1 MFISVIAFG
10 YIPLSL
16 DLSSNRLKQ
25 LTAIGAGVLIGSAF
39 LVIIPEALELFE
51 AHEEDEDKITGSVA
65 LVILEFENGD
75 INANEAIEEIE
86 ELVGG
91 HDAHEGDGHE
101 GDDHEGD
108 DHEGDDH
115 EGDDESSKDTISESI
130 LHVIEEVEDGEINAT
145 AGLQEIEDLV
155 TATSHASHDEAHVNF
170 TNIGLAILVGFV
182 LMLLLE
188 VFGLPHAVHHDEDKD
203 LLGLSATLG
212 LVVHAAADGLA
223 VGASVSSSTETG
235 LIVFLAIMIHK
246 GPAAFGLSSFLKHI
260 KLEESKSRFYLVLFA
275 LSSPIFAIL
284 TFFIFKDT
292 SLATDD
298 NIGLALL
305 FSAGTFIYVATV
317 DVLPEVHSHDH
328 DNDPPVWFV
337 IAGMIVVFLTTLIG
351 HGH

>member
-1 MFISVIAFG
+1 MDSQILIFIFAIVMFISVIAFG

-16 DLSSNRLKQ
+16 DLSSNSLKQ

-51 AHEEDEDKITGSVA
+51 SHEEDEDKITGSVA

-75 INANEAIEEIE
+75 INASEAIEEIE

-91 HDAHEGDGHE
+91 HD
-101 GDDHEGD
+101 DHEGD
-108 DHEGDDH
+108 DHEDG
-115 EGDDESSKDTISESI
+115 DESSKETISESI

>member
-1 MFISVIAFG
+1 MDSQILIFIFSIVMFISVIAFG

-91 HDAHEGDGHE
+91 HSA
-101 GDDHEGD
+101 
-108 DHEGDDH
+108 H

-284 TFFIFKDT
+284 TFFILKDT

-317 DVLPEVHSHDH
+317 DVLPEVHSHNH

>member
-1 MFISVIAFG
+1 MDSETLIFVFAVIMFVAVAAFG

-16 DLSSNRLKQ
+16 ELSSVRLKQ
-25 LTAIGAGVLIGSAF
+25 LTAIGAGVLIASAF

-51 AHEEDEDKITGSVA
+51 SHDEDEEKIAGSVA
-65 LVILEFENGD
+65 LVILEVEHGD
-75 INANEAIEEIE
+75 INATEAIEEIE
-86 ELVGG
+86 ELIGG
-91 HDAHEGDGHE
+91 HDSHEHDGHE
-101 GDDHEGD
+101 
-108 DHEGDDH
+108 
-115 EGDDESSKDTISESI
+115 DEHGTSEETLSKSI

-155 TATSHASHDEAHVNF
+155 SATSHEHHEESHAEF
-170 TNIGLAILVGFV
+170 TTLGIAILAGFV

-188 VFGLPHAVHHDEDKD
+188 VFGLPHAVHHDEDKH
-203 LLGLSATLG
+203 LLGLSATIG
-212 LVVHAAADGLA
+212 LVAHAAADGLA

-235 LIVFLAIMIHK
+235 AIVFLAIMLHK

-260 KLEESKSRFYLVLFA
+260 NVEESKSKLYLVLFA
-275 LSSPIFAIL
+275 LSSPIVAIL
-284 TFFIFKDT
+284 TFFALKDT

-305 FSAGTFIYVATV
+305 FSAGTFVYVATV

-337 IAGMIVVFLTTLIG
+337 LLGMFLIFLTTLIG

>member
-1 MFISVIAFG
+1 MDSQILIFIFSIVMFISVIAFG

-16 DLSSNRLKQ
+16 DLSSNSLKQ

-51 AHEEDEDKITGSVA
+51 SHEEDEDKITGSVA

-75 INANEAIEEIE
+75 INASEAIEEIE

-91 HDAHEGDGHE
+91 HD
-101 GDDHEGD
+101 DHEGD
-108 DHEGDDH
+108 DHEDG
-115 EGDDESSKDTISESI
+115 DESSKETISESI

-260 KLEESKSRFYLVLFA
+260 KLEESKSRFFLVLFA

-284 TFFIFKDT
+284 TFFILKDT

-317 DVLPEVHSHDH
+317 DVLPEVHSHDRN
-328 DNDPPVWFV
+328 NDPPVWFV
-337 IAGMIVVFLTTLIG
+337 IAGMIVVFLSTLIG